1 MLSTGQRC
9 NSAGRSTALI
19 TFYVLRLTLL
29 LSLVP
34 GPSLLAALIDE
45 TKLPSAATNEVD
57 YLRDIKPILDASC
70 LKCHG
75 PEKPKS
81 HFRVD
86 DRAALLKGGETG
98 VAVIPGQS
106 AKSPLIH
113 YVARLVPE
121 MEMPPEGKGD
131 PLTPQQITLLR
142 AWIDQDLPW
151 IGVEP
156 PSRTVVDLAPTFG
169 WINVRG
175 DEKKFRELHWTREGW
190 NGGFENFLLQ
200 QQLDANQRFIL
211 GGHALLDDYKVTLSL
226 EHTGGRFVRAGF
238 EQYRKYY
245 DDSGGYYAASTPP
258 QFSLGRDLHLD
269 LGKAWIEAGAI
280 TPFGL
285 QLTGG
290 YEYQFKEGNKSST
303 SWLPAGSANGTRY
316 IYPAAKTI
324 DEHVHVLRLDAGYE
338 LAGFRFDD
346 NFRYEF
352 YDLKTRQTGS
362 LVQAESLDASQIIR
376 DMQKS
381 QNLANAFKVEK
392 QPLDWLLLSAGYLYT
407 RTDGDTAFG
416 QTPVNAAG
424 QPTLGFLWNGDG
436 ITLEQSSHVFNANA
450 QFGIWE
456 QMTLSAGLQ
465 TEWNHQRV
473 FGDANLDIGDPNDP
487 LNIIT
492 NRARIEGDQDR
503 YTSEEK
509 FRLRNTQLPFTV
521 LYAELSFR
529 QEQIDQFETQE
540 DSAFPPRS
548 DFTRDTAA
556 SRDWKQ
562 YRAGFNVSPWTR
574 VALNAYAQR
583 RDHDDTFNHR
593 VDEEPR
599 GNSPGQGYPA
609 FITARQNTV
618 DEVGAKLVVRPSSW
632 LKTTLTYKVLSGD
645 YRTVTDPATAFID
658 SSPGGRILASEY
670 DAHVYSL
677 NATLTPWRRL
687 HLFSTFSFQDSR
699 TLTADN
705 GSQSIAPY
713 RGQIFSVLASASYV
727 LNGQTDLHLS
737 YNFSSANYAQN
748 NEASGLPLGIDYHSH
763 SLRAGLS
770 RRFWKRFAANLE
782 YVWSRYDEPS
792 SGGFNDFTGDGIFG
806 TLRVK
811 WD

>member
-1 MLSTGQRC
+1 MT
-9 NSAGRSTALI
+9 SAGPHCKLARRCAAQF
-19 TFYVLRLTLL
+19 TFYVLRFTPLLATLPL
-29 LSLVP
+29 LSAP
-34 GPSLLAALIDE
+34 IDE
-45 TKLPSAATNEVD
+45 SKLPPAATNTVD
-57 YLRDIKPILDASC
+57 FLRDIKPILDASC

-81 HFRVD
+81 RFRVD
-86 DRAALLKGGETG
+86 DRAALLKGGESG
-98 VAVIPGQS
+98 VAVVPGQS

-113 YVARLVPE
+113 YVARLVPKL
-121 MEMPPEGKGD
+121 EMPPEGKGEA
-131 PLTPQQITLLR
+131 LTPKQVALLR

-151 IGVEP
+151 SDVEP
-156 PSRTVVDLAPTFG
+156 PGRSVVELAPTFG

-175 DEKKFRELHWTREGW
+175 DEHKFRELHWMRQGW

-200 QQLDANQRFIL
+200 QQLDADQRFTVS
-211 GGHALLDDYKVTLSL
+211 GHALRDDYKIALSL
-226 EHTGGRFVRAGF
+226 EHSGGRFVHAGF

-258 QFSLGRDLHLD
+258 MFSLGRDLYLD
-269 LGKAWIEAGAI
+269 LGKAWIEAGGI

-290 YEYQFKEGNKSST
+290 YEYQFKEGDKSST
-303 SWLPAGSANGTRY
+303 SWLPVDSANGTRN
-316 IYPAAKTI
+316 IFPAAKTI

-338 LAGFRFDD
+338 QAGFRFDD

-352 YDLKTRQTGS
+352 YDLKTRQTGT
-362 LVQAESLDASQIIR
+362 LVEQTSRDASQIIR
-376 DMQKS
+376 DMQQS

-407 RTDGDTAFG
+407 RTDGDTGFG

-424 QPTLGFLWNGDG
+424 QPVPGFLWNGQG
-436 ITLEQSSHVFNANA
+436 IAIEQSAHVFNANA
-450 QFGIWE
+450 QVGIWE

-465 TEWNHQRV
+465 TEWNRQRV
-473 FGDANLDIGDPNDP
+473 FGDANLDVGDPSDP
-487 LNIIT
+487 LILFT
-492 NRARIEGDQDR
+492 NRARLEGDQDR

-509 FRLRNTQLPFTV
+509 VLLRNTQIPFTV

-529 QEQIDQFETQE
+529 QEQLDQFETQE
-540 DSAFPPRS
+540 ENGNNSS
-548 DFTRDTAA
+548 DFTRDTDA

-583 RDHDDTFNHR
+583 RDHDDSFNHR
-593 VDEEPR
+593 VDEER
-599 GNSPGQGYPA
+599 GSSPGQGYPA
-609 FITARQNTV
+609 LITARQNTV
-618 DEVGAKLVVRPSSW
+618 DEVGAKLVVRPASW

-645 YRTVTDPATAFID
+645 YRIETDPVAAPPD
-658 SSPGGRILASEY
+658 SSPGGRILASES

-687 HLFSTFSFQDSR
+687 YLFSTFSFQDSR
-699 TLTADN
+699 TLTTDN

-713 RGQIFSVLASASYV
+713 RGQTYSVLTSASYA
-727 LNGQTDLHLS
+727 LNERTDVNLS
-737 YNFSSANYAQN
+737 YNYSHADYGQN
-748 NEASGLPLGIDYHSH
+748 NAASGLPLGIDYQSH
-763 SLRAGLS
+763 MLRAGLG
-770 RRFWKRFAANLE
+770 RRFWKRCAANLE

-792 SGGFNDFTGDGIFG
+792 SGGFNDFTAHGIFG